1 MELAK
6 SPAENWASDVEQL
19 LGYMLA
25 MPKADHAEA
34 VAAVL
39 DGDELRAVHAVS
51 LLRASN
57 KLDFSKAKWRASVS
71 RNKGVAYHTWLYH
84 FLGRAG
90 AKLRAPPASTAA
102 DETRWSATLRAHAL
116 RDEADYKREVERL
129 RHCGAAGEQ

>member
-6 SPAENWASDVEQL
+6 SPAENWASDPDVEQL

-25 MPKADHAEA
+25 MPKANHAEA

-39 DGDELRAVHAVS
+39 DGDELRAVHAIS

-84 FLGRAG
+84 FLGGAG
-90 AKLRAPPASTAA
+90 AKLLPPPDSTAT
-102 DETRWSATLRAHAL
+102 DETRWE
-116 RDEADYKREVERL
+116 RD
-129 RHCGAAGEQ
+129 AAGQCAARRGRLQARG